1 MKCARMKWRRGQ
13 GRGKDDI
20 NMLIFIENCVWS
32 GCSVARGGWNKN
44 IGFHSVVSDTE
55 SCERS
60 SCSNRVVHITALLWQ
75 MTVPKTTH

>member
-1 MKCARMKWRRGQ
+1 MRVEAG
-13 GRGKDDI
+13 
-20 NMLIFIENCVWS
+20 
-32 GCSVARGGWNKN
+32 KN

-75 MTVPKTTH
+75 MTVPKTIH